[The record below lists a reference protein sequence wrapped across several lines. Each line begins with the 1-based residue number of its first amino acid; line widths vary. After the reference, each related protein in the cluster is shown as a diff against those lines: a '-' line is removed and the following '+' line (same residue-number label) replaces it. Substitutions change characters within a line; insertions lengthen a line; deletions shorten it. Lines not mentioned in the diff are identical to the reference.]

1 MPLEI
6 WLLNPYEIRYPWD
19 ELRQNVK
26 TLMEPVVAKRDEGK
40 KVKYGHVHVHSRY
53 IKPTIGPNDLAVY
66 VVPAKEFGFVG
77 VSFGNG
83 MREHGDGLTTHKSGQ
98 ACSEIYLGRQVVK
111 TPTNGA
117 VLIKAD
123 RLTNEHKGVW
133 VNERYTPQTAANLV
147 FHELLHNVTPSWD
160 EYQLHGTA
168 KVSLGQESVSH
179 NTPQSGKDIEILAEH
194 MQKVKHTQWTGAW
207 TAMSEPP
214 PDPD

>member
-1 MPLEI
+1 MPLQI

-53 IKPTIGPNDLAVY
+53 IKPPIGPNDLAVY
-66 VVPAKEFGFVG
+66 VVPTKEFGFVG

-123 RLTNEHKGVW
+123 RLTNTRECGSTNGILPKP
-133 VNERYTPQTAANLV
+133 PQIWSFMNYCTTLPQAGMNTSSTA
-147 FHELLHNVTPSWD
+147 
-160 EYQLHGTA
+160 
-168 KVSLGQESVSH
+168 
-179 NTPQSGKDIEILAEH
+179 
-194 MQKVKHTQWTGAW
+194 
-207 TAMSEPP
+207 PP
-214 PDPD
+214 K